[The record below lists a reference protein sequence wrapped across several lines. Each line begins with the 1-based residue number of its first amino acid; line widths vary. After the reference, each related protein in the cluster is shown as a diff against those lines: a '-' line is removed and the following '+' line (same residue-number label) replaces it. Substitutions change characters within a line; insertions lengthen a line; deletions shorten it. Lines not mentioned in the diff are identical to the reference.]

1 MRTNIKGL
9 ILILTLLGY
18 ISVVAIRGA
27 FYGYAR
33 NGIPGSV
40 LGLAIGT
47 FVGSLTAFFWYWI
60 YAIIFKIGSSIV
72 RRCKG
77 SVRENS

>member
-1 MRTNIKGL
+1 MRTTIKGL
-9 ILILTLLGY
+9 IVILTLLGY
-18 ISVVAIRGA
+18 VSIVAIRGA

-47 FVGSLTAFFWYWI
+47 FVGFLSAFVWCWVYT
-60 YAIIFKIGSSIV
+60 IIFKIGSSIV